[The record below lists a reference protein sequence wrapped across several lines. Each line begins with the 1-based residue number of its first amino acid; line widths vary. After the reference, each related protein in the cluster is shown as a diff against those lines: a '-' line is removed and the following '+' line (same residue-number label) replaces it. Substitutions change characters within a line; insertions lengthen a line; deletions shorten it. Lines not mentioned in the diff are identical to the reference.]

1 VVAIG
6 KAWRSMLGA
15 KAEMEALWAAVFG
28 QPPAIDADPSLLAQ
42 LILKCSGPPPVY
54 DTFAAPR
61 PPTATEPEPE
71 SEIVEACPP
80 PTMRTT
86 VAPGA

>member
-1 VVAIG
+1 
-6 KAWRSMLGA
+6 MLGA

-54 DTFAAPR
+54 DTFTAPPRSTAA
-61 PPTATEPEPE
+61 ESKPESKPE

-80 PTMRTT
+80 PTMKTIA
-86 VAPGA
+86 APSA